1 MLFLRLSTHYCFSLR
16 IWSGSEKD
24 NLILFIR
31 FCLIM
36 YFRSL
41 KCMFVGRPCIY
52 GLLSQIYSEIQDFNS
67 KGHRSKAWINPWV
80 SLDLSAVI
88 QIWCV
93 IAHSDDWEHCS
104 CRAEFKSPCYI
115 ANANDFEREVWGR
128 SDSGLPPPSAWR
140 KNGRRPKCSRVDKEA
155 CE

>member
-16 IWSGSEKD
+16 IGSGSEKD

-67 KGHRSKAWINPWV
+67 KCHHLKAWINPWV

-88 QIWCV
+88 QICV
-93 IAHSDDWEHCS
+93 LSLTQMIGNTLAAVLSL
-104 CRAEFKSPCYI
+104 RVLVI
-115 ANANDFEREVWGR
+115 LQTRTILNERCEEDQIRVFHLR
-128 SDSGLPPPSAWR
+128 RRDV
-140 KNGRRPKCSRVDKEA
+140 KNGRSPKCSRVDREA